1 MDLLSPSLLD
11 LYDRSWPIRA
21 NSPRSVPQYVGPE
34 AQIAHSIVTEGCEIY
49 GRVENSV
56 LSNGVTVEAGA
67 LVRYSI
73 LMPGVTVRAGAA
85 VEYAILGEGAE
96 IGENAAVGSAPD
108 GSEGWSV
115 ATCGP
120 DCAIPAGK
128 NGSRGQHGLYRRG
141 GAGMKN
147 VYGIVYAYHAFP
159 ALGEL
164 GRERT
169 GASLPFCGRYRLI
182 DFAMSGLMNAGV
194 FTVGVIMQ
202 RGYLSLMEHLGGGR
216 PWNMSP
222 HGRRAASSAALRS
235 LGCRKGRLRRL
246 HGGAGRRQPPICTRS
261 ARNTFS

>member
-128 NGSRGQHGLYRRG
+128 TVPAGS
-141 GAGMKN
+141 M
-147 VYGIVYAYHAFP
+147 VYT
-159 ALGEL
+159 GE
-164 GRERT
+164 E
-169 GASLPFCGRYRLI
+169 AQ
-182 DFAMSGLMNAGV
+182 A
-194 FTVGVIMQ
+194 
-202 RGYLSLMEHLGGGR
+202 
-216 PWNMSP
+216 
-222 HGRRAASSAALRS
+222 
-235 LGCRKGRLRRL
+235 
-246 HGGAGRRQPPICTRS
+246 
-261 ARNTFS
+261 